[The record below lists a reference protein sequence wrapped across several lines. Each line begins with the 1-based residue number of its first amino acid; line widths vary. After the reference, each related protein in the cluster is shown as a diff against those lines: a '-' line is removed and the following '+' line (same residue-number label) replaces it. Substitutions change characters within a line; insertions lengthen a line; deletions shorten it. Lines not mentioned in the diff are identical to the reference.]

1 MSNLSNQIVKI
12 GHKLHEINMNLPA
25 TGEFIID
32 EAHQMIQVKV
42 KQGLVTVYWEFIF
55 LNEGWAEADARKIEH
70 DLAMMITAAR
80 ESAMAVGAAA

>member
-12 GHKLHEINMNLPA
+12 GHKLHEINMTLPA
-25 TGEFIID
+25 KGEFVID

-42 KQGLVTVYWEFIF
+42 MEGLNTVYWEFIF

-70 DLAMMITAAR
+70 DLAMMIQKAR
-80 ESAMAVGAAA
+80 QSAMAVGEVA